1 MDFLWILVWFASG
14 FLMFSYSFHRFCYDF
29 IVILVLK
36 SQGTPY
42 GFLVDCVWFSYG
54 FLMFPVVFI
63 CFPMIFL

>member
-36 SQGTPY
+36 S
-42 GFLVDCVWFSYG
+42 
-54 FLMFPVVFI
+54 
-63 CFPMIFL
+63 